1 MELRYIGI
9 EVSADRVATVTL
21 DKPPVNALGPAIRE
35 DLLRAFDNLSDRDD
49 VRVVVL
55 TGRGR
60 TFCAGA
66 DIKEKRAMSDL
77 PGSYPA
83 TNRLIREAFYC
94 VMECAKPV
102 IAAVNGPAIG
112 AGLIMASCCDIV
124 VAAEHAVFAMPEI
137 DVGLAGGSS
146 FLQRVMAKGR
156 LRRMLLT
163 GERVPASE
171 MLRLGVIDECVPAA
185 ELMPVALG
193 IARTIAAKSP
203 VAVRMI
209 KQSFGPVESMGLRE
223 GFRYEQEMTVALS
236 RSEDAREAQSAFIE
250 KRPPS
255 FKGR

>member
-1 MELRYIGI
+1 MELRHIAM
-9 EVSADRVATVTL
+9 EVSDRIAVVTL

-35 DLLRAFDNLSDRDD
+35 DLVAVFDSLSDRDD

-66 DIKEKRAMSDL
+66 DIKEKAAIGDQ
-77 PGSYPA
+77 PGAYPA

-112 AGLIMASCCDIV
+112 AGLVMLSCCDII

-146 FLQRVMAKGR
+146 FLQRVMARGR

-163 GERVPASE
+163 GERVSAAE
-171 MLRLGVIDECVPAA
+171 MFRLGVIDECVAA
-185 ELMPVALG
+185 EELMPVTLG
-193 IARTIAAKSP
+193 LARTIAAKSP

-209 KQSFGPVESMGLRE
+209 KQSFGTVENMTLRD

-236 RSEDAREAQSAFIE
+236 RSEDAREAQAAFLE
-250 KRPPS
+250 KRPPA

>member
-1 MELRYIGI
+1 MELRYIGV
-9 EVSADRVATVTL
+9 EVSDRIAVVTL
-21 DKPPVNALGPAIRE
+21 DKPPVNALGPAIRAE
-35 DLLRAFDNLSDRDD
+35 LVSVFDSLSDRDD

-66 DIKEKRAMSDL
+66 DIKEKAAIGDQ
-77 PGSYPA
+77 PGAYPA

-112 AGLIMASCCDIV
+112 AGLVMLSCCDII

-146 FLQRVMAKGR
+146 FLQRVMARGR

-163 GERVPASE
+163 GERVSAAE
-171 MLRLGVIDECVPAA
+171 MLRLGVIDECVPAD
-185 ELMPVALG
+185 ELMPAALG
-193 IARTIAAKSP
+193 LARTIAAKSP

-209 KQSFGPVESMGLRE
+209 KQSFGTVENMTLRD
-223 GFRYEQEMTVALS
+223 GFRNEQEMTVALS
-236 RSEDAREAQSAFIE
+236 RSEDAREAQTAFLE
-250 KRPPS
+250 KRPPA

>member
-1 MELRYIGI
+1 MELRHSAM
-9 EVSADRVATVTL
+9 EVADRIAVVTL
-21 DKPPVNALGPAIRE
+21 DKPPVNALGPAIRTE
-35 DLLRAFDNLSDRDD
+35 LVSVFDSLSDRDD

-66 DIKEKRAMSDL
+66 DIKEKAAIGAEL
-77 PGSYPA
+77 GAYPA

-112 AGLIMASCCDIV
+112 AGLVMLSCCDII

-146 FLQRVMAKGR
+146 FLQRVMARGR

-163 GERVPASE
+163 GERVSAAE
-171 MLRLGVIDECVPAA
+171 MLRLGVIDECVPAD

-193 IARTIAAKSP
+193 LARTITAKSP

-209 KQSFGPVESMGLRE
+209 KQSFGTVENMTLRD

-236 RSEDAREAQSAFIE
+236 RSEDAREAQAAFLE
-250 KRPPS
+250 KRPPA